1 MATPTIAIP
10 PRRSMVVFAASAI
23 LMTIF
28 SYLFLLAVAVASVY
42 LPFLLLESGTGGL
55 QVLLLLLF
63 GIAVAGAL
71 IWSMVPRRDKFTPP
85 GPILERAS
93 QPRLFAELDRIAG
106 ALGQPVPHDVYL
118 IGDMNAYVADRGGIM
133 GFDSHRIMG
142 LGLPLLSLLTIS
154 QFRAVLAHEFAHFYG
169 GDTRLGPWVYKARKS
184 MIQTFENVG
193 SLRGLVRTAIIQ
205 LMYLVVFTILKWY
218 FLAFLRITSL
228 ISRRQEFRADE
239 LACLVAGP
247 SPLINGLRTIHSAG
261 PAWPVYWNTEVSP
274 LLSDGTIPGIG
285 DGFARFVAA
294 PDIARQIDAILAKQ
308 LEAEKVKP
316 YDTHPPLRERIQAAE
331 ELSATGEDSETLPA
345 SSLLDNLDT
354 LELSLVRT
362 VNPKLAKTSLMQV
375 NWDEVVEKATIP
387 SWTTQVNQYFRLLDN
402 ATVGSLPDAISKTAQ
417 MGPQIRDPQGTL
429 LNPQQRM
436 ARAADL
442 LAMALGL
449 ALYRQG
455 WTLCFQ
461 PGEKYLQRE
470 SFRINPF
477 EMVRQLADKEMT
489 QEAWQTLCQ
498 NLGIGQLSLVP
509 AEAVSDAPEIPPASP
524 SQNSSK

>member
-1 MATPTIAIP
+1 M
-10 PRRSMVVFAASAI
+10 
-23 LMTIF
+23 
-28 SYLFLLAVAVASVY
+28 
-42 LPFLLLESGTGGL
+42 
-55 QVLLLLLF
+55 LLF
-63 GIAVAGAL
+63 GVAVAGAL
-71 IWSMVPRRDKFTPP
+71 IWSMVPRRDRFTPP
-85 GPILERAS
+85 GPRMERAS

-118 IGDMNAYVADRGGIM
+118 VGDMNAYVADRGGIM

-218 FLAFLRITSL
+218 FIAFLRITSL

-239 LACLVAGP
+239 LACIVAGP
-247 SPLINGLRTIHSAG
+247 APFISGLRTIHSAG
-261 PAWPVYWNTEVSP
+261 PAWPAYWNTEVSP
-274 LLSDGTIPGIG
+274 LLSDGTIPSIG

-294 PDIARQIDAILAKQ
+294 PDIARQIDAILAEQ
-308 LEAEKVKP
+308 LETEKVKP
-316 YDTHPPLRERIQAAE
+316 YDTHPPLRERIDAVE
-331 ELSATGEDSETLPA
+331 ELSASGEDSETLPA
-345 SSLLDNLDT
+345 SSLLDDLFA
-354 LELSLVRT
+354 LELSLVQT
-362 VNPKLAKTSLMQV
+362 INPKFANNPLTQV
-375 NWDEVVEKATIP
+375 EWDELVEKATIP
-387 SWTTQVNQYFRLLDN
+387 SWTKHVNTYFRLLNN
-402 ATVGSLPDAISKTAQ
+402 ATAETLPDAVGRLAQ

-429 LNPQQRM
+429 LSPEQRV

-449 ALYRQG
+449 ALYRQR

-461 PGEKYLQRE
+461 PGEKYLQRD
-470 SFRINPF
+470 SFRLNPF
-477 EMVRQLADKEMT
+477 EMVRQLAKKDMT
-489 QEAWQTLCQ
+489 REAWQTLCQ
-498 NLGIGQLSLVP
+498 NLGISQLSLVP
-509 AEAVSDAPEIPPASP
+509 AEALPPAPEIPPAHARTKSVDMKNCRRADIPATPTPCNAMLSP
-524 SQNSSK
+524 CSEKKPPARCSAHS